1 MSIVIS
7 GNKNL
12 KFIKAVYYQPVIPP
26 PNPYEKYLTIE
37 PLEDDFQ
44 IEFYNECNA
53 LYSLNGSD
61 WTPFEDDYMSPVMN
75 VGDKLYVKGELEPGY
90 GAGQFYTEQLFNL
103 SGNCNSLI
111 FGDNAHMHDDLT
123 GYNDCYNYL
132 FSSCMGLKNAS
143 KDFLPATTLDDNCY
157 ASMFADCT
165 SLTQAPELPATT
177 LVENC
182 YRSMFSGCSSLVTAP
197 TLPATELVEGCYKS
211 MFTGCS
217 KLNYIKALFTTTP
230 SSSYTYNWVSRVSST
245 GTFIK
250 NKNATWN
257 VTGVH
262 GIPSGW
268 TVQTV

>member
-1 MSIVIS
+1 MGIVIS

-90 GAGQFYTEQLFNL
+90 CAGQFYTEQLFNL

-111 FGDNAHMHDDLT
+111 FGDNSSSHNDLT

-132 FSSCMGLKNAS
+132 FSSCMGLKNVS
-143 KDFLPATTLDDNCY
+143 PNFLPATTLDDNCY

-165 SLTQAPELPATT
+165 SLTQAPELLATT

-182 YRSMFSGCSSLVTAP
+182 YRN
-197 TLPATELVEGCYKS
+197 

-245 GTFIK
+245 GTFVK
-250 NKNATWN
+250 NANATWD
-257 VTGVH
+257 VTGNN

-268 TVQTV
+268 TVQTA